1 MRPRDLLTWSGFG
14 LLRLLSLPPWP
25 LRLRL
30 GRALG
35 RLFCRAAPRPR
46 HVARVNLRLV
56 RPDLDEA
63 GIEALLR
70 RHFEELGIGL
80 FELGLAWWGRSEAL
94 EAMVEFEG
102 WEHLEAARADGRG
115 VMLLTPHFA
124 NLELGGRFMAQ
135 RVPMVITYKPD
146 KDPYVDR
153 LIRSNRLAHKTT
165 ADHDVLPARD
175 VRGMLRVLRRGGVI
189 WYAPDINYKGRER
202 VFADFFGVPAATA
215 PHPARIAAHASA
227 RVVPYALYRREDG
240 GYRLLIEPALEE
252 FPSGDEVVDT
262 QRINRALEAMVARRP
277 ESYLWIM
284 RRFLTR
290 PDPEAD
296 PYRKGTL

>member
-1 MRPRDLLTWSGFG
+1 MRPRDLLTWSGFA

-25 LRLRL
+25 LRLRV
-30 GRALG
+30 GRLLG
-35 RLFCRAAPRPR
+35 RLLFIVARGPR

-56 RPDLDEA
+56 RPELDED
-63 GIEALLR
+63 GVEALLR

-80 FELGLAWWGRSEAL
+80 FELGLAWWGRPQTVAE
-94 EAMVEFEG
+94 MVEFEG
-102 WEHLEAARADGRG
+102 WEHLEAAREGGRG

-124 NLELGGRFMAQ
+124 NLELGGRCMAS
-135 RVPMVITYKPD
+135 RVPIVITYKPD
-146 KDPYVDR
+146 KDPYLDR
-153 LIRSNRLAHKTT
+153 RIRANRLAHKTSD
-165 ADHDVLPARD
+165 DHDVLPARD
-175 VRGMLRVLRRGGVI
+175 VRGMLRILRRGGVI

-215 PHPARIAAHASA
+215 PHPARIAAHGRA

-240 GYRLLIEPALEE
+240 GYRLVIEPALEA
-252 FPSGDEVVDT
+252 FPSGDEAADT
-262 QRINRALEAMVARRP
+262 QRINHALEALVARRP

-290 PDPEAD
+290 PDPAAD
-296 PYRKGTL
+296 PYRQGTL

>member
-35 RLFCRAAPRPR
+35 WLFCRAAPRPR

-115 VMLLTPHFA
+115 VMLADASWPSACRSSSPTS
-124 NLELGGRFMAQ
+124 RT
-135 RVPMVITYKPD
+135 R
-146 KDPYVDR
+146 
-153 LIRSNRLAHKTT
+153 IRTST
-165 ADHDVLPARD
+165 
-175 VRGMLRVLRRGGVI
+175 G
-189 WYAPDINYKGRER
+189 
-202 VFADFFGVPAATA
+202 
-215 PHPARIAAHASA
+215 
-227 RVVPYALYRREDG
+227 
-240 GYRLLIEPALEE
+240 
-252 FPSGDEVVDT
+252 
-262 QRINRALEAMVARRP
+262 
-277 ESYLWIM
+277 
-284 RRFLTR
+284 
-290 PDPEAD
+290 
-296 PYRKGTL
+296 